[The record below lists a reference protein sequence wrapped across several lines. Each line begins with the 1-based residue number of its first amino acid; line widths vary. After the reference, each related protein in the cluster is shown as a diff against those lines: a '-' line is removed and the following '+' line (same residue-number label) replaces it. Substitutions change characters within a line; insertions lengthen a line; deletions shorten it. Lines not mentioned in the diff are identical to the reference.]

1 MKIDFYY
8 TMVFAFFISLIT
20 GPVVIRIL
28 KRYKMGQQVRD
39 DGPSSHL
46 KKTGT
51 PTMGGV
57 IFLFSFLVTFIFFV
71 PKTLEV
77 FLIILVMLGN
87 GAIGLL
93 DDITKYAR
101 RRSLGLKA
109 RNKII
114 GQGIIVLLL
123 FTILM
128 FAGHST
134 VVEIPFG
141 GPSFDLGILYP
152 FLMLFIVMGASN
164 AVNLTDGLDGLA
176 AGTASIS
183 LLAYLLIALNLG
195 QGDIAFFCAAMVGAC
210 FGFLIFNFHPAKI
223 FMGDVGSLSLGAAL
237 GTIAIVTKTEILFAL
252 IGGIFVIETLSVIIQ
267 VISFQLFGRRIFKM
281 SPLHHHF
288 ELSGWSE
295 WKVVIVFWGTAFVFA
310 VLALFSVG
318 SGV

>member
-1 MKIDFYY
+1 MRIEFYY
-8 TMVFAFFISLIT
+8 TMAFAFFISLMA
-20 GPVVIRIL
+20 GPVAIRIL

-39 DGPSSHL
+39 DGPRSHL

-51 PTMGGV
+51 PTMGGI
-57 IFLFSFLVTFIFFV
+57 IFLFSFLITFLVFI
-71 PKTLEV
+71 PKTLEA

-93 DDITKYAR
+93 DDLTKFTR
-101 RRSLGLKA
+101 RQSLGLKA
-109 RNKII
+109 RNKLF
-114 GQGIIVLLL
+114 GQGIMVIVLFIILL
-123 FTILM
+123 FT
-128 FAGHST
+128 GHST

-152 FLMLFIVMGASN
+152 FLMLFIVIGASN

-176 AGTASIS
+176 AGTAIIS
-183 LLAYLLIALNLG
+183 LLAYLLIAFNLG
-195 QGDIAFFCAAMVGAC
+195 QMDIAFFCAAMVGAC

-237 GTIAIVTKTEILFAL
+237 GTIAILTKTEILFVI

-267 VISFQLFGRRIFKM
+267 VISFQFFGRRVFKM

-295 WKVVIVFWGTAFVFA
+295 WKVVAVFWGTAFILSF
-310 VLALFSVG
+310 LALFSVG
-318 SGV
+318 A

>member
-1 MKIDFYY
+1 MRIEFYY
-8 TMVFAFFISLIT
+8 TMAFAFFISLMA
-20 GPVVIRIL
+20 GPVAIRIL

-39 DGPSSHL
+39 DGPRSHL

-51 PTMGGV
+51 PTMGGL
-57 IFLFSFLVTFIFFV
+57 IFLFSFLITFLIFI
-71 PKTLEV
+71 PKTLEA

-93 DDITKYAR
+93 DDLTKFTR
-101 RRSLGLKA
+101 RQSLGLKA
-109 RNKII
+109 RNKLF
-114 GQGIIVLLL
+114 GQGIMVIVLFIIL
-123 FTILM
+123 FFT
-128 FAGHST
+128 GHST
-134 VVEIPFG
+134 VVEIPFW

-152 FLMLFIVMGASN
+152 FLMLFIVIGASN

-176 AGTASIS
+176 AGTAIIS
-183 LLAYLLIALNLG
+183 LLAYLLIAFNLG
-195 QGDIAFFCAAMVGAC
+195 QMDIAFFCAAMVGAC

-237 GTIAIVTKTEILFAL
+237 GTIAILTKTEILFVI

-267 VISFQLFGRRIFKM
+267 VISFQFFGRRVFKM

-295 WKVVIVFWGTAFVFA
+295 WKVVAVFWGTAFILSF
-310 VLALFSVG
+310 LALFSVG
-318 SGV
+318 A

>member
-1 MKIDFYY
+1 MRIEFYY
-8 TMVFAFFISLIT
+8 TMAFAFFISLIA
-20 GPVVIRIL
+20 GPVAIRIL

-39 DGPSSHL
+39 DGPRSHL

-51 PTMGGV
+51 PTMGGI
-57 IFLFSFLVTFIFFV
+57 IFLFSFLITFLVFI
-71 PKTLEV
+71 PKTLET

-93 DDITKYAR
+93 DDLTKFTR
-101 RRSLGLKA
+101 RQSLGLKA
-109 RNKII
+109 RNKLF
-114 GQGIIVLLL
+114 GQGIMVIVLFIILL
-123 FTILM
+123 FT
-128 FAGHST
+128 GHST

-152 FLMLFIVMGASN
+152 FLMLFIVIGASN

-176 AGTASIS
+176 AGTAIIS
-183 LLAYLLIALNLG
+183 LLAYLLIAFNLG
-195 QGDIAFFCAAMVGAC
+195 QMDIAFFCAAMVGAC

-237 GTIAIVTKTEILFAL
+237 GTIAILTKTEILFVI

-267 VISFQLFGRRIFKM
+267 VISFQFFGRRVFKM

-295 WKVVIVFWGTAFVFA
+295 WKVVAVFWGTAFILSF
-310 VLALFSVG
+310 LALFSVG
-318 SGV
+318 A

>member
-1 MKIDFYY
+1 MRIEFYY
-8 TMVFAFFISLIT
+8 TMAFAFFISLMA
-20 GPVVIRIL
+20 GPVAIRIL

-39 DGPSSHL
+39 DGPRSHL

-51 PTMGGV
+51 PTMGGI
-57 IFLFSFLVTFIFFV
+57 IFLFSFLITFLVFI
-71 PKTLEV
+71 PKTLEA

-93 DDITKYAR
+93 DDLTKFTR
-101 RRSLGLKA
+101 RQSLGLKA
-109 RNKII
+109 RNKLF
-114 GQGIIVLLL
+114 GQGIMVIVLFIVLL
-123 FTILM
+123 FT
-128 FAGHST
+128 GHST

-152 FLMLFIVMGASN
+152 FLMLFIVIGASN

-176 AGTASIS
+176 AGTAIIS
-183 LLAYLLIALNLG
+183 LLAYLLIAFNLG
-195 QGDIAFFCAAMVGAC
+195 QMDIAFFCAAMVGAC

-237 GTIAIVTKTEILFAL
+237 GTIAILTKTEILFVI

-267 VISFQLFGRRIFKM
+267 VISFQFFGRRVFKM

-295 WKVVIVFWGTAFVFA
+295 WKVVAVFWGTAFILSF
-310 VLALFSVG
+310 LALFSVG
-318 SGV
+318 A

>member
-1 MKIDFYY
+1 MRIEFYY
-8 TMVFAFFISLIT
+8 TMAFAFFISLIA
-20 GPVVIRIL
+20 GPVAIRIL

-39 DGPSSHL
+39 DGPRSHL

-51 PTMGGV
+51 PTMGGL
-57 IFLFSFLVTFIFFV
+57 IFLFSFLITFLIFI
-71 PKTLEV
+71 PKTLEA

-93 DDITKYAR
+93 DDLTKFTR
-101 RRSLGLKA
+101 RQSLGLKA
-109 RNKII
+109 RNKLF
-114 GQGIIVLLL
+114 GQGIMVIVLFIILL
-123 FTILM
+123 FT
-128 FAGHST
+128 GHST

-152 FLMLFIVMGASN
+152 FLMLFIVIGASN

-176 AGTASIS
+176 AGTAIIS
-183 LLAYLLIALNLG
+183 LLAYLLIAFNLG
-195 QGDIAFFCAAMVGAC
+195 QMDIAFFCAAMVGAC

-237 GTIAIVTKTEILFAL
+237 GTIAILTKTEILFVI

-267 VISFQLFGRRIFKM
+267 VISFQFFGRRVFKM

-295 WKVVIVFWGTAFVFA
+295 WKVVAVFWGTAFILSF
-310 VLALFSVG
+310 LALFSVG
-318 SGV
+318 A